1 MLHNSRDNVG
11 MWAVYVDLKSL
22 SDSNFYPFVWSTNR
36 GYNSELEV
44 QISSDSGVGSAKWN
58 QNHIHFI
65 ARAGGWSDNGSMLII
80 LNHRFYQAN
89 EVTIGSIGF
98 GTQNGTMCVWL
109 RGGCGYS
116 IYHTGVVSDT
126 YHTSSYSIGGSRYTV
141 GTNFYGGS
149 NSNVSIQWSPTTS
162 GVNNKMYIN
171 GGTITSVG
179 SIVSQGEITAYSSSD
194 IRFKTDIHNLT
205 GLDYIRKMRP
215 VEYDWTD
222 EALELKANKV
232 RHGYGLIA
240 QELEQIVPD
249 LVTHNMF
256 NEGYLGI
263 DYTRLVP
270 FTISAI

>member
-1 MLHNSRDNVG
+1 
-11 MWAVYVDLKSL
+11 
-22 SDSNFYPFVWSTNR
+22 
-36 GYNSELEV
+36 
-44 QISSDSGVGSAKWN
+44 
-58 QNHIHFI
+58 
-65 ARAGGWSDNGSMLII
+65 
-80 LNHRFYQAN
+80 
-89 EVTIGSIGF
+89 
-98 GTQNGTMCVWL
+98 MCVWL
-109 RGGCGYS
+109 RGGCSYDV
-116 IYHTGVVSDT
+116 YHTGVVSDT

-141 GTNFYGGS
+141 GRNFYGGS

-240 QELEQIVPD
+240 QELEQIIPD